1 METLVSF
8 TVPHGVDVDKMF
20 VDAAFAVVVVV
31 VVAEGALQFC
41 GDLATDEKFV
51 LEEKLEEVEEGKTVE
66 YADVDFFL
74 SGLSIFGG

>member
-8 TVPHGVDVDKMF
+8 TVPHGVDVDKIF
-20 VDAAFAVVVVV
+20 VDAAFAAAV

-66 YADVDFFL
+66 
-74 SGLSIFGG
+74 